1 MVFVYKIKYMLI
13 SLQKVVLLSTFVQQ
27 LDTNNTFTRVFQ
39 NNVVILPLHN
49 AHWITL
55 FNLKR

>member
-1 MVFVYKIKYMLI
+1 MLI

>member
-13 SLQKVVLLSTFVQQ
+13 SLQKVALYPTFVVQ
-27 LDTNNTFTRVFQ
+27 LDINNTYQRVFQ

-55 FNLKR
+55 FNLKW